1 MNELKDNPKTEI
13 NQAIVTVTRS
23 LINKL
28 LEKLPKGL
36 EESAKTYGAILR
48 RRVVKSASNLILAL
62 FIYASPDMSLRML
75 ASGAASAEIADMTDQ
90 AWQKKVVKC
99 EPWLSH
105 LLTEAMP
112 KMSTKSKKA
121 FKGKSVKLLDGSI
134 IRQAGKLGKKGGESL
149 RVHMCYNLTEGCMD
163 CISVTNISTAESVTV
178 FDIEPNTIY
187 IADTVYGKGKA
198 LAHIRTSQA
207 DALFRATPNHLSL
220 SDDEKGKIKINMTE
234 ILDTNVDT
242 VDFSCYVH
250 TENKKRIPVRVIA
263 SKLPEDKALLAKE
276 RKIRNAR
283 KEQTKNIRDETFV
296 YAGWVILITTLPD
309 EYSAEELLKMYRA
322 RWQIELLF
330 KRIKQS
336 FNVSVLP
343 AASLTHSKAMVLLWL
358 ILWSLAEQES
368 LGIEIFLLD
377 SGTDMSLYSPWATQC
392 FLFQHLMVIINCVW
406 ALSFISHSHNINA
419 LSRLLNHRSSRD
431 NQYAI
436 FRLLKFDSAL

>member
-1 MNELKDNPKTEI
+1 MNELKDKAKSEN
-13 NQAIVTVTRS
+13 NQAIVAVTRS

-28 LEKLPKGL
+28 LQKLPEGL
-36 EESAKTYGAILR
+36 EESAKMYDALVR

-62 FIYASPDMSLRML
+62 FIYASPGISLRML
-75 ASGAASAEIADMTDQ
+75 ASSAAIADIADMTDQ

-105 LLTEAMP
+105 LLKEAMP
-112 KMSTKSKKA
+112 KMSNKSKKP
-121 FKGKSVKLLDGSI
+121 FKGKTVKLLDGSI
-134 IRQAGKLGKKGGESL
+134 IRQAGKLGKKGGKSL
-149 RVHMCYNLTEGCMD
+149 RVHMCYNLTQGCMD
-163 CISVTNISTAESVTV
+163 CILLTDTSTAESVTV

-198 LAHIRTSQA
+198 LAHIKSSQA

-220 SDDEKGKIKINMTE
+220 SADEKGKIKINMTE
-234 ILDTNVDT
+234 VLDTDVDI

-250 TENKKRIPVRVIA
+250 TENKKRVPVRVIA

-283 KEQTKNIRDETFV
+283 KEQTKNIRKETFV

-309 EYSAEELLKMYRA
+309 EFSADKLLEMYRA

-358 ILWSLAEQES
+358 ILWSLTEQES

-377 SGTDMSLYSPWATQC
+377 SGTDMALYSPWATQC
-392 FLFQHLMVIINCVW
+392 FLFQHLSAIINCIW
-406 ALSFISHSHNINA
+406 ALTFTSHSHNINA
-419 LSRLLNHRSSRD
+419 LSRLLNHRSYRD
-431 NQYAI
+431 NQYAC
-436 FRLLKFDSAL
+436 FRLLSLDSAL